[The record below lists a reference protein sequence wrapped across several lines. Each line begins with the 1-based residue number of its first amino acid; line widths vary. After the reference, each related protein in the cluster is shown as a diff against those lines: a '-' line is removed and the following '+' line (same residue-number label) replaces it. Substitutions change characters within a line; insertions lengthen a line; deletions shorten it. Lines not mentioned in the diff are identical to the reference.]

1 MAVNLREQTPREIRI
16 RRIRAPTDI
25 RIQTMMVDVIIPMAI
40 PPFTATRIK
49 DIRIIKIQAVRD
61 RINKCAKNA

>member
-1 MAVNLREQTPREIRI
+1 MAVNLREQIPREIRI
-16 RRIRAPTDI
+16 RRIRDPTDI
-25 RIQTMMVDVIIPMAI
+25 RIPTMTEEDIIPMAV

-61 RINKCAKNA
+61 RTNECAKNA